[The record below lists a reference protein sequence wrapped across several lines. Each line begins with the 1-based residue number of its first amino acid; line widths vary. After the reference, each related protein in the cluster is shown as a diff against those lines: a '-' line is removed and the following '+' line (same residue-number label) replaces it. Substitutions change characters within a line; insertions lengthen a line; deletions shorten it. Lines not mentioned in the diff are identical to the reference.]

1 MFTLPP
7 LPYNFNALE
16 PFISARIM
24 ELHYTKHHQT
34 YLDKFNTAIKDTE
47 WESKSVEEILR
58 DLDKIPENIR
68 TVVRNNAGGYHNHIL
83 FWENLSPKKQAPSE
97 NMKIQL
103 AQNFGTFEQFQ
114 KDFNEAATTVFG
126 SGWAWLVKNIEGKLQ
141 IIKTP
146 NQDSP
151 LTLHLSPVLGL
162 DVWEHAYYLQYENRR
177 PEYIEAFWNIVNWE
191 GVEKRLV

>member
-162 DVWEHAYYLQYENRR
+162 DVWEHALSL
-177 PEYIEAFWNIVNWE
+177 IHI
-191 GVEKRLV
+191 